1 MKINFNFN
9 SIKSKL
15 SDLKKRDYAVIISVA
30 LVFVSL
36 VVAVSILSGIVE
48 KKEKQAV
55 IVCLDAG
62 HGGEDVGAIS
72 ADGKRLEKDDNL
84 KLTLKVKD
92 ELEKKGIKVVLTR
105 DSDETVSLEERC
117 KIANENN
124 CGLFVSLH
132 RNSAASSASGIEIWV
147 PSDAEDEICE
157 TADELVRNLCEVSEL
172 PNRNVKRGYRD
183 DPSEDYYVN
192 ANTNMPSMLVELGFI
207 SSDVDNKAYDE
218 NLDAMAKEIAE
229 VIYDSL

>member
-1 MKINFNFN
+1 MKINFNFDL
-9 SIKSKL
+9 IKSKL
-15 SDLKKRDYAVIISVA
+15 AALKKRDYAVVISVA
-30 LVFVSL
+30 LVFISL
-36 VVAVSILSGIVE
+36 VVAVSILSGIIE

-84 KLTLKVKD
+84 ELTLKVKE
-92 ELEKKGIKVVLTR
+92 ELEKKGITVILTR

-117 KIANENN
+117 KIANDNK

-147 PSDAEDEICE
+147 SSDADGEICE
-157 TADELVRNLCEVSEL
+157 TADKLVQGLCEVSGL
-172 PNRNVKRGYRD
+172 PNRKVKRGYRD

-207 SSDVDNKAYDE
+207 SSDADNKAYDK

>member
-1 MKINFNFN
+1 MKITFNFN

-92 ELEKKGIKVVLTR
+92 ELEKMGIKVVLTR

-132 RNSAASSASGIEIWV
+132 RNSAASSASGIEIWI
-147 PSDAEDEICE
+147 PSDANE
-157 TADELVRNLCEVSEL
+157 TELKTANKLVKRLCKTTEV
-172 PNRNVKRGYRD
+172 PNRGVKKGYRD
-183 DPSEDYYVN
+183 SAAQDYYVN

-207 SSDVDNKAYDE
+207 SSDVDNKAYDK